1 MLDYLNQ
8 MVETLKNLSLEM
20 KLLIGVC
27 LLVLVGALFY
37 KYRTPEVEESFFAE
51 DHHLD
56 DEQAPEGQE
65 DNEHEDHVHGDS
77 TEHAPPAGDLGAE
90 PDHAA
95 PVQEEDPKVD
105 GFTDV
110 VEAFDGDAPAFESF
124 SCEHEHEEKEEK
136 TA

>member
-37 KYRTPEVEESFFAE
+37 KYRTSEIEESFFDDSVVE
-51 DHHLD
+51 TETLDNDVKDEEKFTDHL
-56 DEQAPEGQE
+56 
-65 DNEHEDHVHGDS
+65 
-77 TEHAPPAGDLGAE
+77 PPTGVLNPE
-90 PDHAA
+90 PDEAA
-95 PVQEEDPKVD
+95 SVQEEAPPVQEEEKEH
-105 GFTDV
+105 F

-124 SCEHEHEEKEEK
+124 AECGKDHEKDDE
-136 TA
+136 